1 MLLATKFLLIGGVWK
16 VILSERVPGA
26 EELDW
31 ENPFEEGIV
40 LPKTGVSVDHF
51 GHERNA
57 CFILLLFRLLGC

>member
-1 MLLATKFLLIGGVWK
+1 M

-51 GHERNA
+51 GREKTSS
-57 CFILLLFRLLGC
+57 FILLLFPLLGC